1 MEPETKAR
9 APERALR
16 QYLAHA
22 LEQPQPNCTRSAGCL
37 DRFLAKGLD
46 NFPPSP
52 PLKAKPSR
60 CLLFEQLLSGCR
72 RKQERL
78 LVPDL
83 ATNWFR
89 KQKIYVDKLSAEEL
103 AALSSGLASRD
114 ESHCLE
120 DRKCPEQPRRCPD
133 GGGLVS
139 AECLPITGPKSRNPF
154 LMDSGATLEERQTN
168 CLLGSKDTTKEGS
181 RDCLSPRRTEPMLN
195 RRKNDLRKAPHRR
208 LDPAAFRRISPEFFC
223 LLDAYETAMSES
235 CPLYGIPMDSWDERK
250 VSSVEEEAWQ
260 KQHCLGDEAVAT
272 AVVSPYRLAG
282 QNSRPPEEEVED
294 EEMQLEKASS
304 KWREDQEDR
313 EDGEEKLMK
322 QEMENERRNSKK
334 RRVSLVSQEPQQEQ
348 EWKDIQPCNSETCS
362 ARGEMVSF
370 CSYQERPRRRYK
382 TQNSLSNYS
391 SVRSGYEE
399 ERQLELQQKQ
409 EQLKQQQEQIQ
420 LEQQE
425 KQEKLKQQQEQLQME
440 LQEKQ
445 EQLKEQQEQLKQ
457 QQEQLVQQQQQ
468 LQEQLEGTAAAPKRP
483 AKTPKKR
490 RCNWCSCFR
499 PSTTMQFRNAYSN
512 AYLPGLYAQAP
523 PKPRLLRTPSLP
535 PAPLSS
541 NLYLMPHQ
549 RLPPTAS
556 SLYTPLSSGCT
567 LCSASNRKKH
577 ILGGL
582 TGLCKR
588 VTNPGRHLL
597 YNLHHNRAKYAKQQ
611 QIQPKRHLTP
621 QEGLDQAG
629 VPQLFISTPAPCT
642 WKKVKRKLPETDKVK
657 EIQAEDSTTT
667 LKPSVYEKEE
677 EQQQQQQ
684 QQEEL
689 SKLTSDQSLNFNT
702 PPSECTLA
710 GFPQVPGDSRSS
722 VSFEQEPA
730 RTLSITHQC
739 ECDWSSRDTQDIPIE
754 ATELQQADA
763 SGYNHQGQPSR
774 SRKSKPSQAAAYLP
788 NETQE
793 SANEELPPRAPKLTM
808 PRRQSLYTLHPFS
821 GFRPRG
827 LHWGNDYQQLMQRV
841 ARPRLNNRRI
851 KRKKISDQVAP
862 KTKPKPRV
870 PNQPKPKPTSKPKT
884 KLKPKPKVASATT
897 APAQNTQDPQPT
909 NDDPPR
915 LCSQQS
921 SMNPI
926 QICRRQSTKTL
937 LEYPSPAQPE
947 PSDCAC
953 QNQAESPMSSEQ
965 SSMDFVSCVTTSK
978 SQDQRGIPSTES
990 HSNTESQT
998 VTEQSSFVSMVC
1010 KCTHQE
1016 EISQENPRKCTS
1028 TLSEEPSPP
1037 KRKITCRSPIPRRRE
1052 RKQNSYQRLKSLE
1065 QPSQGR
1071 TTSCGSSSSGGRM
1084 QRERSSSNYRQS
1096 EASAC
1101 HRPKRCQDNDRPSR
1115 RNATTKTKEVSM
1127 ASFWSQRRRRPFCS
1141 PWADYERSH
1150 QSLHSKASSGCS
1162 CWPPQE
1168 SRQNPSQDVPSS
1180 RPSFR
1185 RRCLPNQWLPPAMAC
1200 LSSGH
1205 ASQRSSFET
1214 PGQVYNYAPI
1224 QPMLSF
1230 APMQPETSFE
1240 AAQPV
1245 ASSVEPSEHITRGRR
1260 YYTETQPGRATGNK
1274 FSCRSMHTT
1283 CSIRALSS
1291 NTDSMRCP
1299 CAPAPSVASV
1309 EPPPEEEEEEQQQEQ
1324 EQYYRYQEPCPPSP
1338 PDSGFKICSNKTSF
1352 LKNTM
1357 RWEEQEHRYTH
1368 TRLRT
1373 KRPPPDEYYS
1383 SGNNSFYRPEPP
1395 SYQRWDNDFY
1405 CQPGQESFPDAR
1417 PWHQP
1422 YTYALGHQVQ
1432 PDFNSDR
1439 EGAIAA
1445 AAQGLRG
1452 LVQAMGGPRH
1462 RSRHSRCSLDSCYQ
1476 PQTGRDSSC
1485 LYSDWLGHQ
1494 PQRESLT
1501 SGSYY
1506 SRGSGAGE
1514 RTWSSR
1520 EASAARFIRGS
1531 TAKRSAREGRR
1542 GPDSGA
1548 FISLGSGMDF
1558 RGEPFA
1564 SPRTMCSRS
1573 RRRRTGGSSRVK
1585 KVEHEQEEKP
1595 TALAI
1600 FLDELKAKHDA
1611 TQILSQ
1617 GRSPP
1622 EITERT
1628 GRESSSSENCADP
1641 SKRMAIP
1648 TTYTGLLEEQIINEY
1663 LPRPRHK
1670 RRT

>member
-120 DRKCPEQPRRCPD
+120 ERKCPEQPRRCPD

-168 CLLGSKDTTKEGS
+168 CLLGSKDTSKEGS

-250 VSSVEEEAWQ
+250 ASSVEEEAWQ

-304 KWREDQEDR
+304 K
-313 EDGEEKLMK
+313 
-322 QEMENERRNSKK
+322 
-334 RRVSLVSQEPQQEQ
+334 
-348 EWKDIQPCNSETCS
+348 
-362 ARGEMVSF
+362 
-370 CSYQERPRRRYK
+370 
-382 TQNSLSNYS
+382 
-391 SVRSGYEE
+391 SGYEE

-567 LCSASNRKKH
+567 LCSSSNRKKH

-642 WKKVKRKLPETDKVK
+642 WKKVKRKLPMTDQVK
-657 EIQAEDSTTT
+657 EMQAEDSTTT

-677 EQQQQQQ
+677 QQQQQ

-689 SKLTSDQSLNFNT
+689 SKLTSDQSLNFHT

-774 SRKSKPSQAAAYLP
+774 SRKSKPSQAAAYLS

-862 KTKPKPRV
+862 KTKPKPRA
-870 PNQPKPKPTSKPKT
+870 PSQPKPKPTSKPKT

-926 QICRRQSTKTL
+926 QICRRQSTRTL
-937 LEYPSPAQPE
+937 LEDPSPAQPE

-990 HSNTESQT
+990 HSDTESQT
-998 VTEQSSFVSMVC
+998 
-1010 KCTHQE
+1010 
-1016 EISQENPRKCTS
+1016 
-1028 TLSEEPSPP
+1028 
-1037 KRKITCRSPIPRRRE
+1037 
-1052 RKQNSYQRLKSLE
+1052 
-1065 QPSQGR
+1065 
-1071 TTSCGSSSSGGRM
+1071 
-1084 QRERSSSNYRQS
+1084 
-1096 EASAC
+1096 
-1101 HRPKRCQDNDRPSR
+1101 
-1115 RNATTKTKEVSM
+1115 
-1127 ASFWSQRRRRPFCS
+1127 RRRRPFCS

-1168 SRQNPSQDVPSS
+1168 TRQNPSQDVPSS

-1240 AAQPV
+1240 AAQPA

-1309 EPPPEEEEEEQQQEQ
+1309 EPPPEEEEEQQQQEQ
-1324 EQYYRYQEPCPPSP
+1324 EQYYRHQEPCPPSP

-1432 PDFNSDR
+1432 PDFNSLNAQRADR

-1520 EASAARFIRGS
+1520 EASAARFSRGS

-1548 FISLGSGMDF
+1548 FISFGSGMDF
-1558 RGEPFA
+1558 RGEPLT

-1663 LPRPRHK
+1663 LPRPRHR